1 MAIEKIIDIN
11 VNAQPAEEAT
21 KSLKAQLREATLQ
34 AQQMADKYG
43 LMSKEAVEAAKRAAD
58 IKDRIED
65 ANDAIQAFKG
75 EGVFTATTKSLSAVA
90 SGFAAVQGAIGLA
103 GAESKEFEET
113 ILKVQSA
120 MALAQGL
127 AGLEDAGRAF
137 KQLSTVVQSFA
148 VVQKISTAAQWLWN
162 AAMAANPIGA
172 ILTAIVAVIAAGYQL
187 IKFFMDSA
195 EANEAAMVATKR
207 NTQALKEQQ
216 EQFAKSTKTLAD
228 HNKFQYDMAKASGA
242 SSEALR
248 KLALANAREE
258 EALAKKNTM
267 LARATFLRERDTL
280 ATLRSNDA
288 SDEVLAAQEKLTE
301 ETWKEFT
308 KQRDN
313 YYKQKDAVVAIQR
326 QQAVE
331 VRQEQTNARKK
342 EIEDEKTRAEKLKA
356 IRDKEAADK
365 KKHFEDL
372 KGLYNKYAEDL
383 RNLNA
388 KTDQEKLDLEK
399 QRDLEEINRVAKTEE
414 EKQGLIILFN
424 EKYKLLQ
431 DELDLKAKEQ
441 EEIKKNE
448 QIAKDNERLQTL
460 KNIEEARVQ
469 LTIEA
474 NNRIMEAERN
484 LQEAKKQALF
494 AGLDIIKMFA
504 QKNKALSTAML
515 LVEKG
520 LAVAQVVSGAARSIA
535 QQTASTFAAN
545 MIARATLGPVAGEVA
560 ATKNKVAL
568 ATGIAATKLSAG
580 TSIATILAQ
589 TIGSISGGGGLGGN
603 APSGG
608 GDGGG
613 VGAASASPQFNIVGD
628 AGVNSLT
635 GAVQSYKQA
644 PVQAYV
650 VAQNVTSAQSL
661 NRNIVESA
669 TLG

>member
-21 KSLKAQLREATLQ
+21 KSLRAQLREA
-34 AQQMADKYG
+34 QQDVARLSDEFG
-43 LMSKEAVEAAKRAAD
+43 ATSKEAIEAAKRAAELA
-58 IKDRIED
+58 DRIGD
-65 ANDAIQAFKG
+65 AKALTDAFNPDAKFKAL
-75 EGVFTATTKSLSAVA
+75 TASLSGVA
-90 SGFAAVQGAIGLA
+90 SGFAAVQGAMGLF
-103 GAESKEFEET
+103 GAESESVEKT
-113 ILKVQSA
+113 LLKVQSA
-120 MALAQGL
+120 MALASGL
-127 AGLEDAGRAF
+127 QAVGESVDSF
-137 KQLSTVVQSFA
+137 KQLAAVVQSFS

-195 EANEAAMVATKR
+195 EANETAMEATKR
-207 NTQALKEQQ
+207 NTQALKDQQ
-216 EQFAKSTKTLAD
+216 EQYAKSTKTLVD

-288 SDEVLAAQEKLTE
+288 SDEVIAAQEKLTE

-331 VRQEQTNARKK
+331 VRQEQTDARKK

-356 IRDKEAADK
+356 IRDKEAADR

-388 KTDQEKLDLEK
+388 KTDQEKLELEK

-424 EKYKLLQ
+424 EKYKILQ

-441 EEIKKNE
+441 
-448 QIAKDNERLQTL
+448 QQVKDNEEIARIDDLNRRRVEMQIKINDEL
-460 KNIEEARVQ
+460 IQAEE
-469 LTIEA
+469 
-474 NNRIMEAERN
+474 N
-484 LQEAKKQALF
+484 LQQAKKNAFL
-494 AGLDIIKMFA
+494 AGLDILQMFG
-504 QKNKALSTAML
+504 QKNKALATGLL

-520 LAVAQVVSGAARSIA
+520 LAVAQVITGAAKSIA
-535 QQTASTFAAN
+535 QQTAATGAAN
-545 MIARATLGPVAGEVA
+545 AVASATLGPIGAIPFIAKNNIMLAKGVAS
-560 ATKNKVAL
+560 
-568 ATGIAATKLSAG
+568 TKLTAG

-613 VGAASASPQFNIVGD
+613 SGGGTNAPQFNIVGD

-635 GAVQSYKQA
+635 GAVQSNRQT

>member
-21 KSLKAQLREATLQ
+21 KSLRAQLRA
-34 AQQMADKYG
+34 AQQDVARLSDEFG
-43 LMSKEAVEAAKRAAD
+43 ATSKEAIEAAKRAAELAD
-58 IKDRIED
+58 KIGD
-65 ANDAIQAFKG
+65 AKALTDAFNPDAKFKAL
-75 EGVFTATTKSLSAVA
+75 TASLSGVA
-90 SGFAAVQGAIGLA
+90 SGFAAVQGAMGLF
-103 GAESKEFEET
+103 GAESESVEKT
-113 ILKVQSA
+113 LLKVQSA
-120 MALAQGL
+120 MALASGL
-127 AGLEDAGRAF
+127 QAVGESVDSF
-137 KQLSTVVQSFA
+137 KQLAAVVQSFS

-195 EANEAAMVATKR
+195 EANEAAMEATKR

-216 EQFAKSTKTLAD
+216 EQFAKSSKTLAEN
-228 HNKFQYDMAKASGA
+228 NKFQYDMAKASGA

-288 SDEVLAAQEKLTE
+288 SDEVIAAQEKLTE

-313 YYKQKDAVVAIQR
+313 YYKQKDAVVSIQR

-331 VRQEQTNARKK
+331 VRQEQTDARKK

-356 IRDKEAADK
+356 IRDKEAADR

-424 EKYKLLQ
+424 EKYKILQ

-441 EEIKKNE
+441 
-448 QIAKDNERLQTL
+448 QQVKDNEEIARIDDLNRRRVEMQIKINDEL
-460 KNIEEARVQ
+460 IQAEE
-469 LTIEA
+469 
-474 NNRIMEAERN
+474 N
-484 LQEAKKQALF
+484 LQQAKKNAFL
-494 AGLDIIKMFA
+494 AGLDILQMFG
-504 QKNKALSTAML
+504 QKNKALATGLL

-520 LAVAQVVSGAARSIA
+520 LAVAQVITGAAKSIA
-535 QQTASTFAAN
+535 QQTAATGAAN
-545 MIARATLGPVAGEVA
+545 AVASATLGPIGAIPFIAKNNIMLAKGVAS
-560 ATKNKVAL
+560 
-568 ATGIAATKLSAG
+568 TKLTAG

-589 TIGSISGGGGLGGN
+589 TIGSISGGGSLGGN

-613 VGAASASPQFNIVGD
+613 VGAASASPSFNIVGD

-635 GAVQSYKQA
+635 GAVQSNRQA

>member
-21 KSLKAQLREATLQ
+21 KSLRAQLRA
-34 AQQMADKYG
+34 AQQDVARLSDEFG
-43 LMSKEAVEAAKRAAD
+43 ATSKEAIEAAKRAAELA
-58 IKDRIED
+58 DRIGD
-65 ANDAIQAFKG
+65 AKALTDAFNPDAKFKAL
-75 EGVFTATTKSLSAVA
+75 TASLSGVA
-90 SGFAAVQGAIGLA
+90 SGFAAVQGAMGLF
-103 GAESKEFEET
+103 GAESESVEKT
-113 ILKVQSA
+113 LLKVQSA
-120 MALAQGL
+120 MALASGL
-127 AGLEDAGRAF
+127 QAVGESVDSF
-137 KQLSTVVQSFA
+137 KQLAAVVQSFS

-195 EANEAAMVATKR
+195 EANETAMAATKR

-216 EQFAKSTKTLAD
+216 EQYAKSTKTLAD

-288 SDEVLAAQEKLTE
+288 SDEVIAAQEKLTE

-342 EIEDEKTRAEKLKA
+342 EEEDAKTAWEKKQEEEKKRREKELQDLKEYNERRRKELDDEATRNRAYRLEQYEKLK
-356 IRDKEAADK
+356 
-365 KKHFEDL
+365 
-372 KGLYNKYAEDL
+372 
-383 RNLNA
+383 
-388 KTDQEKLDLEK
+388 
-399 QRDLEEINRVAKTEE
+399 
-414 EKQGLIILFN
+414 
-424 EKYKLLQ
+424 
-431 DELDLKAKEQ
+431 KEQ
-441 EEIKKNE
+441 EQQRADELAF
-448 QIAKDNERLQTL
+448 Q
-460 KNIEEARVQ
+460 
-469 LTIEA
+469 EA
-474 NNRIMEAERN
+474 NNEADQFEQDRLLN
-484 LQEAKKQALF
+484 AVRQRAEAKKAIEQSYYDFAANTIGALRGIF
-494 AGLDIIKMFA
+494 E
-504 QKNKALSTAML
+504 KNKAVQKALI
-515 LVEKG
+515 
-520 LAVAQVVSGAARSIA
+520 IA
-535 QQTASTFAAN
+535 DSAIGIQKIIVNTQAAN
-545 MIARATLGPVAGEVA
+545 AADRVYAATLGPAGAGYLATKLTLNKISAGLGIAANVA
-560 ATKNKVAL
+560 ATAKAL
-568 ATGIAATKLSAG
+568 
-580 TSIATILAQ
+580 
-589 TIGSISGGGGLGGN
+589 GSLGGGGGASTTPAGGTD
-603 APSGG
+603 SGG
-608 GDGGG
+608 AGGG
-613 VGAASASPQFNIVGD
+613 TNAPQFNIVGD

-635 GAVQSYKQA
+635 GAVQSNRQA

>member
-195 EANEAAMVATKR
+195 EANETAMEATKR
-207 NTQALKEQQ
+207 NTQAFEEQQ
-216 EQFAKSTKTLAD
+216 EQFAKSTKTLAEN
-228 HNKFQYDMAKASGA
+228 NKFQYDMAKASGA

-248 KLALANAREE
+248 KLALANARAE
-258 EALAKKNTM
+258 EAMAKKNVM
-267 LARATFLRERDTL
+267 LARSIFLHEREEL
-280 ATLRSNDA
+280 AILRSKGA
-288 SDEVLAAQEKLTE
+288 SDEAIEEQEKLTE
-301 ETWKEFT
+301 KTWKEFT

-331 VRQEQTNARKK
+331 VRQEQTDARKK

-356 IRDKEAADK
+356 IRDKEAADR

-441 EEIKKNE
+441 Q
-448 QIAKDNERLQTL
+448 QIKDNEEIARIDDLNRRRVEMQIKINDEL
-460 KNIEEARVQ
+460 IQAEE
-469 LTIEA
+469 
-474 NNRIMEAERN
+474 N
-484 LQEAKKQALF
+484 LQQAKKNAFL
-494 AGLDIIKMFA
+494 AGLDILQMFG
-504 QKNKALSTAML
+504 QKNKALATGLL

-520 LAVAQVVSGAARSIA
+520 LAVAQVITGAAKSIA
-535 QQTASTFAAN
+535 QQTAATGAAN
-545 MIARATLGPVAGEVA
+545 AVASATLGPIGAIPFIAKNNIMLAKGVAS
-560 ATKNKVAL
+560 
-568 ATGIAATKLSAG
+568 TKLTAG

-613 VGAASASPQFNIVGD
+613 VGAASASPSFNIVGD

-635 GAVQSYKQA
+635 GAVQSNRQA

>member
-21 KSLKAQLREATLQ
+21 KSLRAQLRA
-34 AQQMADKYG
+34 AQQDVARLSDEFG
-43 LMSKEAVEAAKRAAD
+43 ATSKEAIEAAKRAAELAD
-58 IKDRIED
+58 KIGD
-65 ANDAIQAFKG
+65 AKALTDAFNPDAKFKAL
-75 EGVFTATTKSLSAVA
+75 TASLSGVA
-90 SGFAAVQGAIGLA
+90 SGFAAVQGAMGLF
-103 GAESKEFEET
+103 GAESESVEKT
-113 ILKVQSA
+113 LLKVQSA
-120 MALAQGL
+120 MALASGL
-127 AGLEDAGRAF
+127 QAVGESVDSF
-137 KQLSTVVQSFA
+137 KQLAAVVQSFS

-195 EANEAAMVATKR
+195 EANETAMAATQR

-216 EQFAKSTKTLAD
+216 EQFAKSSKTLAEN
-228 HNKFQYDMAKASGA
+228 NKFQYDMAKASGA

-248 KLALANAREE
+248 KLALANARAE
-258 EALAKKNTM
+258 EALAKKNVM
-267 LARATFLRERDTL
+267 LARSIFLQEREEL
-280 ATLRSNDA
+280 AIRRSNGA
-288 SDEVLAAQEKLTE
+288 SDEAIAAQEKLTE
-301 ETWKEFT
+301 ESWKEFT

-331 VRQEQTNARKK
+331 VRQEQTDARKK

-356 IRDKEAADK
+356 IRDKEAADR

-424 EKYKLLQ
+424 EKYKILQ

-441 EEIKKNE
+441 K
-448 QIAKDNERLQTL
+448 QIKDNEEIARIDDLNRRRVEMQIKINDEL
-460 KNIEEARVQ
+460 IQAEE
-469 LTIEA
+469 
-474 NNRIMEAERN
+474 N
-484 LQEAKKQALF
+484 LQQAKKNAYL
-494 AGLDIIKMFA
+494 AGLDILQMFG
-504 QKNKALSTAML
+504 QKNKALATSLL

-520 LAVAQVVSGAARSIA
+520 LAVAQVITGAAKSIA
-535 QQTASTFAAN
+535 QQTAATGAAN
-545 MIARATLGPVAGEVA
+545 AVASATLGPIGAIPFIAKNNIMLAKGVAS
-560 ATKNKVAL
+560 
-568 ATGIAATKLSAG
+568 TKLTAG

-613 VGAASASPQFNIVGD
+613 VGATSASPSFNIVGD

-635 GAVQSYKQA
+635 GAVQSNRQA

>member
-75 EGVFTATTKSLSAVA
+75 EGLFTATTKSLSAVA

-195 EANEAAMVATKR
+195 EANETAMEATKR

-216 EQFAKSTKTLAD
+216 DQFAKSSKTLAEN
-228 HNKFQYDMAKASGA
+228 NKFQYDMAKASGA

-248 KLALANAREE
+248 KLALANARAE
-258 EALAKKNTM
+258 EAMAKKNVM
-267 LARATFLRERDTL
+267 LARSIFLQEREEL
-280 ATLRSNDA
+280 AIRRSNGA
-288 SDEVLAAQEKLTE
+288 SDEAIAAQEKLTE

-331 VRQEQTNARKK
+331 VRQEQTDARKK

-356 IRDKEAADK
+356 IRDKEAADR

-424 EKYKLLQ
+424 EKYKILQ

-441 EEIKKNE
+441 Q
-448 QIAKDNERLQTL
+448 QIKDNEEIARIDDLNRRRVEMQIKINDEL
-460 KNIEEARVQ
+460 IQAEE
-469 LTIEA
+469 
-474 NNRIMEAERN
+474 N
-484 LQEAKKQALF
+484 LQQAKKNAYL
-494 AGLDIIKMFA
+494 AGLDILQMFG
-504 QKNKALSTAML
+504 QKNKALATGLL

-520 LAVAQVVSGAARSIA
+520 LAVAQVITGAAKSIA
-535 QQTASTFAAN
+535 QQTAATGAAN
-545 MIARATLGPVAGEVA
+545 AVASATLGPIGAIPFIAKNNIMLAKGVAS
-560 ATKNKVAL
+560 
-568 ATGIAATKLSAG
+568 TKLTAG

-613 VGAASASPQFNIVGD
+613 VGATSASPQFNIVGD

-635 GAVQSYKQA
+635 GAVQSNRQA

>member
-1 MAIEKIIDIN
+1 MAIEKIIDLN

-21 KSLKAQLREATLQ
+21 KSLRAQLRQ
-34 AQQMADKYG
+34 AQQEVAKLSDEFG
-43 LMSKEAVEAAKRAAD
+43 ATSKEAIEAAKRAAELA
-58 IKDRIED
+58 DRIGD
-65 ANDAIQAFKG
+65 AKALTDAFNPDAKF
-75 EGVFTATTKSLSAVA
+75 KSLTASLSGVA
-90 SGFAAVQGAIGLA
+90 SGFAAVQGAMGLL
-103 GAESKEFEET
+103 GAESESVEKT
-113 ILKVQSA
+113 LLKVQSA
-120 MALAQGL
+120 MALASGL
-127 AGLEDAGRAF
+127 QAVGESVDSF
-137 KQLSTVVQSFA
+137 KQLAAVVQSFS

-172 ILTAIVAVIAAGYQL
+172 ILTAIVAVIVAGYKL

-195 EANEAAMVATKR
+195 EANEAAMQATQK
-207 NTQALKEQQ
+207 NTQALKQQQ
-216 EQFAKSTKTLAD
+216 EQFEKSAKTLSE

-248 KLALANAREE
+248 KLALANAKEE

-280 ATLRSNDA
+280 ATLRSNGA
-288 SDEVLAAQEKLTE
+288 SEEAIAAQEKLTE
-301 ETWKEFT
+301 ETWKEFN
-308 KQRDN
+308 KQREN
-313 YYKQKDAVVAIQR
+313 YNKQKDAVVAIQR

-331 VRQEQTNARKK
+331 VRQEQTDARKK

-356 IRDKEAADK
+356 IRDKELADR

-372 KGLYNKYAEDL
+372 KGIYNKYTEDL

-414 EKQGLIILFN
+414 EKKGLIILFN
-424 EKYKLLQ
+424 EKYKILQ
-431 DELDLKAKEQ
+431 DELDLKSKEQ
-441 EEIKKNE
+441 QQN
-448 QIAKDNERLQTL
+448 KDNERLQTL
-460 KNIEEARVQ
+460 KNIEEAKVQ

-474 NNRIMEAERN
+474 NNKIIEAERN

-504 QKNKALSTAML
+504 QKNKALATAML

-520 LAVAQVVSGAARSIA
+520 LAVAQVISGAARSIA

-545 MIARATLGPVAGEVA
+545 MIARATLGPVAGEVIA
-560 ATKNKVAL
+560 AKNKVAL

-580 TSIATILAQ
+580 ASIATILAQ
-589 TIGSISGGGGLGGN
+589 TIGSVSGGGGSLGGN
-603 APSGG
+603 GPS

-613 VGAASASPQFNIVGD
+613 GGATAPAFNIVGD
-628 AGVNSLT
+628 ANQNAVA
-635 GAVQSYKQA
+635 GAISQKNQT

-650 VAQNVTSAQSL
+650 VAQNVSSAQSL
-661 NRNIVESA
+661 NRNIVQSA

>member
-21 KSLKAQLREATLQ
+21 KSLRAQLRA
-34 AQQMADKYG
+34 AQQDVARLSDEFG
-43 LMSKEAVEAAKRAAD
+43 ATSKEAIEAAKRAAELA
-58 IKDRIED
+58 DRIGD
-65 ANDAIQAFKG
+65 AKALTDAFNPDAKFKAL
-75 EGVFTATTKSLSAVA
+75 TASLSGVA
-90 SGFAAVQGAIGLA
+90 SGFAAVQGAMGLF
-103 GAESKEFEET
+103 GAESESVEKT
-113 ILKVQSA
+113 LLKVQSA
-120 MALAQGL
+120 MALASGL
-127 AGLEDAGRAF
+127 QAVGESVDSF
-137 KQLSTVVQSFA
+137 KQLAAVVQSFS

-195 EANEAAMVATKR
+195 EANETAMAATKR

-216 EQFAKSTKTLAD
+216 EQFAKSSKTLAEN
-228 HNKFQYDMAKASGA
+228 NKFQYDMAKASGA

-267 LARATFLRERDTL
+267 LARSTFLRERDTL
-280 ATLRSNDA
+280 ASLKANDA
-288 SDEVLAAQEKLTE
+288 SEEAIAAQEKLTQ
-301 ETWKEFT
+301 ETWKEFE
-308 KQRDN
+308 KQKDN
-313 YYKQKDAVVAIQR
+313 YYKQKDAVVNIQR

-331 VRQEQTNARKK
+331 VRQEQTDARKK

-356 IRDKEAADK
+356 IRDKEAADR

-424 EKYKLLQ
+424 EKYKILQ

-441 EEIKKNE
+441 K
-448 QIAKDNERLQTL
+448 QIKDNEEIARIDDLNRRRVEMQIKINDEL
-460 KNIEEARVQ
+460 IQAEE
-469 LTIEA
+469 
-474 NNRIMEAERN
+474 N
-484 LQEAKKQALF
+484 LQQAKKNAYL
-494 AGLDIIKMFA
+494 AGLDILQMFG
-504 QKNKALSTAML
+504 QKNKALATSLL

-520 LAVAQVVSGAARSIA
+520 LAVAQVITGAAKSIA
-535 QQTASTFAAN
+535 QQTAATGAAN
-545 MIARATLGPVAGEVA
+545 AVASATLGPIGAIPFIAKNNIMLAKGVAS
-560 ATKNKVAL
+560 
-568 ATGIAATKLSAG
+568 TKLTAG

-613 VGAASASPQFNIVGD
+613 VGASSASPSFNIVGD

-635 GAVQSYKQA
+635 GAVQSNRQA

>member
-21 KSLKAQLREATLQ
+21 KSLRAQLRA
-34 AQQMADKYG
+34 AQQDVARLSDEFG
-43 LMSKEAVEAAKRAAD
+43 ATSKEAIEAAKRAAD
-58 IKDRIED
+58 LADRIGD
-65 ANDAIQAFKG
+65 AKALTDAFNPDAKFKAL
-75 EGVFTATTKSLSAVA
+75 TASLSGVA
-90 SGFAAVQGAIGLA
+90 SGFAAVQGAMGLF
-103 GAESKEFEET
+103 GAESESVEKT
-113 ILKVQSA
+113 LLKVQSA
-120 MALAQGL
+120 MALASGL
-127 AGLEDAGRAF
+127 QAVGESVDSF
-137 KQLSTVVQSFA
+137 KQLAAVVQSFS

-195 EANEAAMVATKR
+195 EANEAAMEATKR

-216 EQFAKSTKTLAD
+216 EQFAKSSKTLAEN
-228 HNKFQYDMAKASGA
+228 NKFQYDMAKASGA

-288 SDEVLAAQEKLTE
+288 SDEAIAAQEKLTE
-301 ETWKEFT
+301 ESWKEFT
-308 KQRDN
+308 KQREN
-313 YYKQKDAVVAIQR
+313 YHKQKDAVVAIQR

-331 VRQEQTNARKK
+331 VRQEQTDARKK

-356 IRDKEAADK
+356 IRDKEAADR

-441 EEIKKNE
+441 Q
-448 QIAKDNERLQTL
+448 QIKDNEEIARIDDLNRRRVEMQIKINDEL
-460 KNIEEARVQ
+460 IQAEE
-469 LTIEA
+469 
-474 NNRIMEAERN
+474 N
-484 LQEAKKQALF
+484 LQQAKKNAFL
-494 AGLDIIKMFA
+494 AGLDILQMFG
-504 QKNKALSTAML
+504 QKNKALATGLL

-520 LAVAQVVSGAARSIA
+520 LAVAQVITGAAKSIA
-535 QQTASTFAAN
+535 QQTAATGAAN
-545 MIARATLGPVAGEVA
+545 AVASATLGPIGAIPFIAKNNIMLAKGVAS
-560 ATKNKVAL
+560 
-568 ATGIAATKLSAG
+568 TKLTAG

-613 VGAASASPQFNIVGD
+613 VGAASASPSFNIVGD

-635 GAVQSYKQA
+635 GAVQSNRQA

>member
-21 KSLKAQLREATLQ
+21 KSLRAQLRA
-34 AQQMADKYG
+34 AQQDVARLSDEFG
-43 LMSKEAVEAAKRAAD
+43 ATSKEAIEAAKRAAELAD
-58 IKDRIED
+58 KIGD
-65 ANDAIQAFKG
+65 AKALTDAFNPDAKFKAL
-75 EGVFTATTKSLSAVA
+75 TASLSGVA
-90 SGFAAVQGAIGLA
+90 SGFAAVQGAMGLF
-103 GAESKEFEET
+103 GAESESVEKT
-113 ILKVQSA
+113 LLKVQSA
-120 MALAQGL
+120 MALASGL
-127 AGLEDAGRAF
+127 QAVGESVDSF
-137 KQLSTVVQSFA
+137 KQLAAVVQSFS

-195 EANEAAMVATKR
+195 EANETAMAATKR

-216 EQFAKSTKTLAD
+216 EQFAKSSKTLAEN
-228 HNKFQYDMAKASGA
+228 NKFQYDMAKASGA

-267 LARATFLRERDTL
+267 LARSTFLRERDTL
-280 ATLRSNDA
+280 ASLKANDA
-288 SDEVLAAQEKLTE
+288 SEEAIAAQEKLTQ
-301 ETWKEFT
+301 ETWKEFE
-308 KQRDN
+308 KQKDN
-313 YYKQKDAVVAIQR
+313 YHKQKDAVVAIQR

-331 VRQEQTNARKK
+331 VRQEQTDARKK

-356 IRDKEAADK
+356 IRDKEAADR

-424 EKYKLLQ
+424 EKYKILQ

-441 EEIKKNE
+441 K
-448 QIAKDNERLQTL
+448 QIKDNEEIARIDDLNRRRVEMQIKINDEL
-460 KNIEEARVQ
+460 IQAEE
-469 LTIEA
+469 
-474 NNRIMEAERN
+474 N
-484 LQEAKKQALF
+484 LQQAKKNAYL
-494 AGLDIIKMFA
+494 AGLDILQMFG
-504 QKNKALSTAML
+504 QKNKALATSLL

-520 LAVAQVVSGAARSIA
+520 LAVAQVITGAAKSIA
-535 QQTASTFAAN
+535 QQTAATGAAN
-545 MIARATLGPVAGEVA
+545 AVASATLGPIGAIPFIAKNNIMLAKGVAS
-560 ATKNKVAL
+560 
-568 ATGIAATKLSAG
+568 TKLTAG

-613 VGAASASPQFNIVGD
+613 VGASSASPSFNIVGD

-635 GAVQSYKQA
+635 GAVQSNRQA

>member
-21 KSLKAQLREATLQ
+21 KSLRAQLRA
-34 AQQMADKYG
+34 AQQDVARLSDEFG
-43 LMSKEAVEAAKRAAD
+43 ATSKEAIEAAKRAAELAD
-58 IKDRIED
+58 KIGD
-65 ANDAIQAFKG
+65 AKALTDAFNPDAKFKAL
-75 EGVFTATTKSLSAVA
+75 TASLSGVA
-90 SGFAAVQGAIGLA
+90 SGFAAVQGAMGLF
-103 GAESKEFEET
+103 GAESESVEKT
-113 ILKVQSA
+113 LLKVQSA
-120 MALAQGL
+120 MALASGL
-127 AGLEDAGRAF
+127 QAVGESVDSF
-137 KQLSTVVQSFA
+137 KQLAAVVQSFS

-195 EANEAAMVATKR
+195 EANETAMAATKR

-216 EQFAKSTKTLAD
+216 EQFAKSSKTLAEN
-228 HNKFQYDMAKASGA
+228 NKFQYDMAKASGA

-267 LARATFLRERDTL
+267 LARSTFLRERDTL
-280 ATLRSNDA
+280 ASLKANDA
-288 SDEVLAAQEKLTE
+288 SEEAIAAQEKLTQ
-301 ETWKEFT
+301 ETWKEFE
-308 KQRDN
+308 KQKDN
-313 YYKQKDAVVAIQR
+313 YHKQKDAVVAIQR

-331 VRQEQTNARKK
+331 VRQEQTDARKK

-356 IRDKEAADK
+356 IRDKEAADR

-414 EKQGLIILFN
+414 EKQGLTILFN
-424 EKYKLLQ
+424 EKYKILQ

-441 EEIKKNE
+441 K
-448 QIAKDNERLQTL
+448 QIKDNEEIARIDDLNRRRVEMQIKINDEL
-460 KNIEEARVQ
+460 IQAEE
-469 LTIEA
+469 
-474 NNRIMEAERN
+474 N
-484 LQEAKKQALF
+484 LQQAKKNAYL
-494 AGLDIIKMFA
+494 AGLDILQMFG
-504 QKNKALSTAML
+504 QKNKALATSLL

-520 LAVAQVVSGAARSIA
+520 LAVAQVITGAAKSIA
-535 QQTASTFAAN
+535 QQTAATGAAN
-545 MIARATLGPVAGEVA
+545 AVASATLGPIGAIPFIAKNNIMLAKGVAS
-560 ATKNKVAL
+560 
-568 ATGIAATKLSAG
+568 TKLTAG

-613 VGAASASPQFNIVGD
+613 VGASSASPSFNIVGD

-635 GAVQSYKQA
+635 GAVQSNRQA